1 MKRFVYFTVVWM
13 GCLLI
18 YTSAFNV
25 CRESFIRNK
34 KFIKF
39 YCSDDKIKSP
49 VSSLT
54 KSMLDARNCESSRMS
69 PGAGLPTADEQSDAA
84 YADLINTSIDQRK
97 LDISSEE
104 IKNLEKG
111 GTMWEK
117 SSRNSPKMGIFGAA
131 GELFKALSGGA
142 HIEKNKF
149 GET

>member
-1 MKRFVYFTVVWM
+1 MYLAVLVI
-13 GCLLI
+13 GCLLVHF
-18 YTSAFNV
+18 SAFKV
-25 CRESFIRNK
+25 FYRGLGSFVQNK
-34 KFIKF
+34 KFIKL
-39 YCSDDKIKSP
+39 YCSYDDQNN

-54 KSMLDARNCESSRMS
+54 KSMLDARKCETSKLS

-97 LDISSEE
+97 LDISNED
-104 IKNLEKG
+104 IKSLEKG

-117 SSRNSPKMGIFGAA
+117 SSRNSPKMGILGAA
-131 GELFKALSGGA
+131 AELFKALSGGA